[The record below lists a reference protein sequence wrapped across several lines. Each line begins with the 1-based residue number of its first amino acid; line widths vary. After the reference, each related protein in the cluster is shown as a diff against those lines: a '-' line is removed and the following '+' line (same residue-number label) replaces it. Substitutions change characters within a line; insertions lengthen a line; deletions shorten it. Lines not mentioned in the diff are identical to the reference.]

1 MKDQIWNI
9 LTILALLGT
18 AVVVLLVFVIYVNP
32 SVGINPLP
40 PDTMIAPDPVTV
52 ISLTATRQGLPPTWT
67 PVVTDA
73 SGNPVD
79 EPTRRPSVTP
89 IITSTKFKLGTF
101 TITPTRTP
109 TRTQT
114 RTQTLTPTPTYTPT
128 HTKVPTFTPL
138 PTYTIPPTLTQPPTL
153 TPTPF

>member
-1 MKDQIWNI
+1 MKDLIWNI
-9 LTILALLGT
+9 LTILALLGV
-18 AVVVLLVFVIYVNP
+18 AAVVLLVMIIYMNP
-32 SVGINPLP
+32 NIGFNPLP
-40 PDTMIAPDPVTV
+40 PDPLVTPQPVTV
-52 ISLTATRQGLPPTWT
+52 IPPTATRQGLPPTWT

-73 SGNPVD
+73 SGNPV
-79 EPTRRPSVTP
+79 EPTLRPSATP
-89 IITSTKFKLGTF
+89 ILTTTKFKLGTF
-101 TITPTRTP
+101 TVTPTRTP

-114 RTQTLTPTPTYTPT
+114 RTQTLTPTPTFTPT